1 MDAEKKTAEMMERVT
16 RRQIMAKYD
25 RAVNEA
31 KRERQRHERTDQRS
45 GGEIMADALMALY
58 RAGIYDALI
67 TIGQDP
73 EEEPEQG
80 EQDGKD

>member
-31 KRERQRHERTDQRS
+31 KKRKKK
-45 GGEIMADALMALY
+45 
-58 RAGIYDALI
+58 
-67 TIGQDP
+67 P
-73 EEEPEQG
+73 P
-80 EQDGKD
+80 GKNEG

>member
-31 KRERQRHERTDQRS
+31 KRGRQRHERTDQRS
-45 GGEIMADALMALY
+45 GVQAALNEAE
-58 RAGIYDALI
+58 RQGIL
-67 TIGQDP
+67 
-73 EEEPEQG
+73 
-80 EQDGKD
+80 KK